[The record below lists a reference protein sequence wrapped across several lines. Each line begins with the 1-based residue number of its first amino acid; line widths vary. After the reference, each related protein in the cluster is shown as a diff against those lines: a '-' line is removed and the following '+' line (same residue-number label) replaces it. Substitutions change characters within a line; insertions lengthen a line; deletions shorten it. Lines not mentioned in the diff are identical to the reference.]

1 VPFKMAQVD
10 EQVVNGVRIQGAR
23 VPVWTDQMGR
33 PAGRPTSSTPNR
45 STKTNSTSSP
55 ASAALTLDMY
65 LLRVRRQRRR
75 HQQCR
80 RV

>member
-23 VPVWTDQMGR
+23 VPVWTDQTGR

-45 STKTNSTSSP
+45 ST
-55 ASAALTLDMY
+55 
-65 LLRVRRQRRR
+65 RRTQRARP
-75 HQQCR
+75 HQPP
-80 RV
+80 